1 MAAEAPPTPPGT
13 PLSPSR
19 PRNRDASSR
28 EADVLAASLAKA
40 VGALRVA
47 DSPPRAPRQAPV
59 LLILDV
65 NGLLLDRQR
74 SAPAPGG
81 PAPDLVYS
89 APNNGLRSYVY
100 DRPHAREFVDWAMA
114 RFRVAVWSSAQMH
127 NLRPLVAHV
136 FGAAAAQLAF
146 VWAQEHC
153 TRDGSVPSRAGG
165 VKPRFTKDLRRV
177 WDAGLGEP
185 GATLLVDDD
194 PYKAA
199 RNPPH
204 TAIHPPAYAVAQRA
218 QDDGLAPHAPLRRML
233 QRLADARGV
242 AVPDFVAANPLAP
255 DAAHA
260 HAS

>member
-1 MAAEAPPTPPGT
+1 
-13 PLSPSR
+13 
-19 PRNRDASSR
+19 
-28 EADVLAASLAKA
+28 
-40 VGALRVA
+40 
-47 DSPPRAPRQAPV
+47 
-59 LLILDV
+59 
-65 NGLLLDRQR
+65 
-74 SAPAPGG
+74 
-81 PAPDLVYS
+81 
-89 APNNGLRSYVY
+89 
-100 DRPHAREFVDWAMA
+100 
-114 RFRVAVWSSAQMH
+114 MH

-153 TRDGSVPSRAGG
+153 TRDGSVASRSGG

-177 WDAGLGEP
+177 WDAGLGQPE
-185 GATLLVDDD
+185 ATLLVDDD

-242 AVPDFVAANPLAP
+242 AVPEFVAANPLAP
-255 DAAHA
+255 DAAA